1 MQITEQLP
9 TTDVSEIEIILEE
22 QEQLAK
28 QYAELD
34 DQIKCLTR
42 EKNAL
47 RALMEARMQRL
58 EQKNIETS
66 WGNLSLVSKPSE
78 MSLTMSDLAFVKKF
92 PQLSQPN
99 FSAIRKEYRKLKRI
113 ELRCLRD
120 GEVFSHPLMEAVIED
135 DDTGYSLRFSK

>member
-58 EQKNIETS
+58 GPKNIETS

-92 PQLSQPN
+92 PQLSRPN
-99 FSAIRKEYRKLKRI
+99 FTAIRKEYRKLKRI
-113 ELRCLRD
+113 EMRHLRD

-135 DDTGYSLRFSK
+135 DDTGCSLRFSK